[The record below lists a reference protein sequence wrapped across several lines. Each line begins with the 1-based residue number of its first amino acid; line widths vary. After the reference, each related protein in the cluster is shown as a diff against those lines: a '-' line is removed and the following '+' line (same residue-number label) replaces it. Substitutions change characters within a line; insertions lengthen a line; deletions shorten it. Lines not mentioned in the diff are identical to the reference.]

1 MIKTE
6 NIKYQ
11 QEGRQEHH
19 LSTKNQRITS
29 EDKHLSMIEMKT
41 GQSITLGKFFT
52 KVKFFQ

>member
-19 LSTKNQRITS
+19 LSTKSQRITS
-29 EDKHLSMIEMKT
+29 EDKHLSMMEMKT
-41 GQSITLGKFFT
+41 GQSSTLGKYLT

>member
-19 LSTKNQRITS
+19 LLTKSQRITS
-29 EDKHLSMIEMKT
+29 DDKHLSMMEMNT
-41 GQSITLGKFFT
+41 GQSSTLEQYFSN
-52 KVKFFQ
+52 VKFFQ

>member
-41 GQSITLGKFFT
+41 GQSITLGKIFN